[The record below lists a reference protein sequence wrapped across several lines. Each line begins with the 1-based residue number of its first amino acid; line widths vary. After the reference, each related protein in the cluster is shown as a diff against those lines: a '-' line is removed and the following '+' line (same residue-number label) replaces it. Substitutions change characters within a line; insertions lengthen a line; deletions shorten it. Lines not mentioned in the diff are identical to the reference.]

1 MAGVNVL
8 KNAKEAAADF
18 QHSLVRI
25 PVQDNGLITQYVA
38 ISKDSLGGRFLP
50 LQAEAMGKR
59 KLSDPL
65 ADKSEI
71 LSISREFFLKKGFS
85 KEQVRDMLRRR
96 FFLTYQVGE
105 EGEDIILFID
115 PAAWSRY
122 GKHLGFGDM
131 PERVTVLQGLAM
143 TEQLYKTDNYL
154 RIEAVRVGRDAF
166 MAVGFF
172 SYKNEMGEEKTDGLK
187 TEDILDSF
195 KKIGEK
201 NLSVID
207 YQFEPHLSYVTAVKT
222 GTREVGGLRPA
233 IRCMTSDTGMF
244 ADRLDAGLAYG
255 DTGLF
260 FPVREY
266 SVRGKKTKYFD
277 RERDLIKP
285 FRECY
290 KEYCTACMQVLE
302 GLSRWVK
309 EPTSHAGDDADGLLG
324 TAHLWDAKYAG
335 RRRRESYMEEGYFS
349 ACDGTGADTLEIMMQ
364 ICEELNRE
372 NRDWL
377 CIRKVCPEMGK
388 LLWGLGQ

>member
-71 LSISREFFLKKGFS
+71 FSISREFFLKKGFS

-131 PERVTVLQGLAM
+131 PERVTALQGLAM

-172 SYKNEMGEEKTDGLK
+172 SYKNEMGEEKADGLK

-195 KKIGEK
+195 K
-201 NLSVID
+201 
-207 YQFEPHLSYVTAVKT
+207 H
-222 GTREVGGLRPA
+222 
-233 IRCMTSDTGMF
+233 
-244 ADRLDAGLAYG
+244 
-255 DTGLF
+255 
-260 FPVREY
+260 
-266 SVRGKKTKYFD
+266 
-277 RERDLIKP
+277 
-285 FRECY
+285 
-290 KEYCTACMQVLE
+290 
-302 GLSRWVK
+302 
-309 EPTSHAGDDADGLLG
+309 
-324 TAHLWDAKYAG
+324 
-335 RRRRESYMEEGYFS
+335 
-349 ACDGTGADTLEIMMQ
+349 
-364 ICEELNRE
+364 
-372 NRDWL
+372 
-377 CIRKVCPEMGK
+377 
-388 LLWGLGQ
+388 